1 MQILLIFALIIAA
14 LAVVFALQNTALT
27 TVTFLFWTFNGS
39 LALILLFSLI
49 VGAIVSILVS
59 SPALIRDKL
68 TIRNQK
74 KRIAELEADLTI
86 HKNQVEEA
94 QQQMN
99 EMNQNQ
105 LSRGETETDPGTE
118 S

>member
-27 TVTFLFWTFNGS
+27 TVTFLLWTLNGS
-39 LALILLFSLI
+39 LALILLSSLI
-49 VGAIVSILVS
+49 VGAIVGILVS
-59 SPALIRDKL
+59 APTLIRDKL

-74 KRIAELEADLTI
+74 KRIAELEADFSKQKSQI
-86 HKNQVEEA
+86 EEA
-94 QQQMN
+94 QQQIKGT
-99 EMNQNQ
+99 NQIQ
-105 LSRGETETDPGTE
+105 SSTDLKETDPGTE